1 MTFYLAVMKQ
11 INNSWEFMIDE
22 DFNPV
27 PLSLQL
33 LDASSLG
40 RDYDAFQRIK
50 SNLDNALQ
58 AIVNE
63 YYQGFNSS
71 IGTFGGVINNISDSQ
86 ERVKE
91 MKSNLKASKE
101 ILLSKRSDLLQ
112 LWFRSQQYKEMI
124 RILDLIE
131 DFKETPSRLEV
142 LLREKHFLTASRML
156 LDSIRVMEKKEMA
169 GVGAL
174 SDLRRYLK
182 AQQTSLHELLI
193 EELHNH
199 LYLKSSYCDSRWVQ
213 YTIDQITLPSPPM
226 EWDMTTKETRKANY
240 MTNVRNKKNLQVNTS
255 TPSNVPFSPKSPKA
269 VFTTMNLN
277 DEDDMIKENLDI
289 NPETDSFYYMEILL
303 ESLAVLGKLPQ
314 VLEKITQRI
323 PVELYQL
330 VDKTVAEVEA
340 RYVDIIKTHNTKRFD
355 ITDLYTLESSE
366 NDVQMEILKDL
377 LWTLYSKFYAVLQGH
392 RFALE
397 VVERISKR
405 PSNNKTTE
413 ESQIIK
419 VYPFIEIWKPVQNEV
434 RSLLREY
441 ITDDEKESVSMTTP
455 EASMQ
460 DLIKDKKARDATKQI
475 FRFSDVDAKSFLE
488 LDKEYENNVTKS
500 LKQSLPEIFS
510 KKDVDERQL
519 SVFVVDRFANN
530 NSNMMSAGHRLVVRP
545 DAFNISVLFK
555 PTLEFL
561 EKVKT
566 IIPNSTSESSS
577 TDFTAFLDDFVF
589 NVFLPQIGDKI
600 FELFHKVTTD
610 TEAFQEDP
618 NYKTYSPLPVV
629 KVSVYNKNLCG
640 LLQTMKKN
648 NEEFN
653 SMIITLCTQYYVKCF
668 EYFQA
673 IVSKSSP
680 SPNDAGNEM
689 SERRASSMANQ
700 QGLSATWVQHEHVSE
715 ILYQYP
721 YAFDDSVR
729 TNQKRKALCDK
740 ETEIELR
747 LKKNRQI
754 RLSELIMDSKKLK
767 ALANMYH
774 SLRWLVAKIWE
785 LRGQVSKAN
794 LDDRS
799 LAKINRRWSSL
810 NDAIG
815 VNGGEKDD
823 DKAVL
828 PLTGEMEKVELR
840 CHALHFL
847 DLATR
852 EGNYQLDYEAYEPDP
867 YVIELNS
874 DIVKFDESIAS
885 CLSAREHKFIFEGL
899 DSLMQNV
906 LINNATFLRNL
917 NSNGVSKMTRNIL
930 ALQQNLKNIV
940 EVPKEISL
948 DKSRIYYELYNIG
961 PTKMLEQIKKN
972 EPIFTFEEYK
982 LLLEVFYKIDPNEV
996 ISSTSNRGDGPS
1008 SNRRLYNENLLEL
1021 NELMLDYI

>member
-1 MTFYLAVMKQ
+1 MSGHYGST
-11 INNSWEFMIDE
+11 
-22 DFNPV
+22 NP
-27 PLSLQL
+27 P
-33 LDASSLG
+33 
-40 RDYDAFQRIK
+40 
-50 SNLDNALQ
+50 
-58 AIVNE
+58 
-63 YYQGFNSS
+63 
-71 IGTFGGVINNISDSQ
+71 
-86 ERVKE
+86 
-91 MKSNLKASKE
+91 
-101 ILLSKRSDLLQ
+101 
-112 LWFRSQQYKEMI
+112 
-124 RILDLIE
+124 
-131 DFKETPSRLEV
+131 
-142 LLREKHFLTASRML
+142 
-156 LDSIRVMEKKEMA
+156 
-169 GVGAL
+169 
-174 SDLRRYLK
+174 
-182 AQQTSLHELLI
+182 
-193 EELHNH
+193 
-199 LYLKSSYCDSRWVQ
+199 
-213 YTIDQITLPSPPM
+213 
-226 EWDMTTKETRKANY
+226 
-240 MTNVRNKKNLQVNTS
+240 
-255 TPSNVPFSPKSPKA
+255 
-269 VFTTMNLN
+269 
-277 DEDDMIKENLDI
+277 
-289 NPETDSFYYMEILL
+289 
-303 ESLAVLGKLPQ
+303 
-314 VLEKITQRI
+314 
-323 PVELYQL
+323 
-330 VDKTVAEVEA
+330 
-340 RYVDIIKTHNTKRFD
+340 RFD

-397 VVERISKR
+397 R

-566 IIPNSTSESSS
+566 IIPNSESSS

-629 KVSVYNKNLCG
+629 
-640 LLQTMKKN
+640 
-648 NEEFN
+648 
-653 SMIITLCTQYYVKCF
+653 
-668 EYFQA
+668 
-673 IVSKSSP
+673 KSSP

-815 VNGGEKDD
+815 VNATFKQLAEQS
-823 DKAVL
+823 L
-828 PLTGEMEKVELR
+828 FTLRVELR